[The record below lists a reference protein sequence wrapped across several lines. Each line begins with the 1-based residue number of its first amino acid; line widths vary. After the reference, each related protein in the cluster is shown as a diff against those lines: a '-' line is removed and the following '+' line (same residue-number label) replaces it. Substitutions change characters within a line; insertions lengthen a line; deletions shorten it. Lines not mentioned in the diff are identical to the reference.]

1 VPAAD
6 LGYMAAYQAGQL
18 LGLVILAA
26 LAFWLL
32 RRARRRSEQR
42 YEELAPKPPTVSA
55 IVAAAEPVAAKPV
68 AAKPVAEPNGSP
80 PEEAELR
87 EIYEKVGKPEALVEA
102 KEKVVDLAAQL
113 VERDGIEM
121 DEALRTAYRRSLA
134 EHREYLAAKGLA

>member
-6 LGYMAAYQAGQL
+6 LGYMAASQAGQL

-42 YEELAPKPPTVSA
+42 YEELAPEPPTVSA
-55 IVAAAEPVAAKPV
+55 IVAAAKPV
-68 AAKPVAEPNGSP
+68 VAKPVAESNGTP
-80 PEEAELR
+80 QEEAELR
-87 EIYEKVGKPEALVEA
+87 EIYEKVGKPDAFAEA

-113 VERDGIEM
+113 VEREGLGM
-121 DEALRTAYRRSLA
+121 DEALHTAYRRSLA

>member
-32 RRARRRSEQR
+32 RRARRRSEKR
-42 YEELAPKPPTVSA
+42 YEELAPEPPTVSE
-55 IVAAAEPVAAKPV
+55 IVAAAEPVAESNGTP
-68 AAKPVAEPNGSP
+68 PEEAEPH
-80 PEEAELR
+80 EEAELR
-87 EIYEKVGKPEALVEA
+87 EIYEKVGKPEAFAEA

-113 VERDGIEM
+113 VEREGLDM